1 MLTMLSGLW
10 LLRGWGGGG
19 GVSGKSIK
27 NDKIAMKIFFEI
39 MWI

>member
-10 LLRGWGGGG
+10 LLRGWGGG

>member
-10 LLRGWGGGG
+10 LLRGWG